1 MSDRASPHLR
11 LVADVRR
18 RWAMTRALECAA
30 VCATVAAVGAP
41 IAVLLARRT
50 SLPLSSVLD
59 LMAVG
64 TVLAALA
71 RLARQWPTATA
82 AAMVVDRQF
91 GWDDLVLTAR
101 ATAGSG
107 DPFAAAVR
115 AAADHRC
122 RDVRPSDVSVA
133 RLGRRAWA
141 GLAIVTVASVAATLL
156 IPDRSRLT
164 DADRADLA
172 SAAVLAADP
181 PPVPASPTVPDV
193 PAPRRTGVDPIDER
207 GTPPADVV
215 QPPTDSPSDHAM
227 TLPAAAVSPGSAGRG
242 RATAASPR
250 EPTMVSP
257 RARQRP
263 APTARPACPSR
274 PTRRPPSRPGDRPTG
289 PAPAAPP
296 PFPPAA
302 CPRTTATSSAG
313 TSIRRRPPAERRR
326 GRTRPPENRCIYIIR
341 FFRGKVCGPSATPVT
356 CARTMAVVV
365 HVVVHAKGWSV

>member
-250 EPTMVSP
+250 EPTMDPTPHPPTVGRAGAGATAAGGGGLAARSP
-257 RARQRP
+257 ASG
-263 APTARPACPSR
+263 TD
-274 PTRRPPSRPGDRPTG
+274 GPTG
-289 PAPAAPP
+289 LSVAPDASAAVPP
-296 PFPPAA
+296 WRSPDRASARRSAAVSSGSVPPDD
-302 CPRTTATSSAG
+302 RDLV
-313 TSIRRRPPAERRR
+313 RRYFDP
-326 GRTRPPENRCIYIIR
+326 
-341 FFRGKVCGPSATPVT
+341 ATP
-356 CARTMAVVV
+356 AR
-365 HVVVHAKGWSV
+365 